1 MKLDRN
7 LSQNKGQGKYA
18 LVNLRRVASLR
29 DSQREE
35 DKPAKQ
41 DLAQALETL
50 EKLGV
55 VEWGAPY
62 SENEFFVIKLKDKFA
77 DAALRA
83 YSAAAGVFDTE
94 WAQEILDLSR
104 RAGRFSKF
112 CKTPD

>member
-7 LSQNKGQGKYA
+7 LTQNKGQGKYA
-18 LVNLRRVASLR
+18 LVNLRRVTALR

-62 SENEFFVIKLKDKFA
+62 KRK
-77 DAALRA
+77 R
-83 YSAAAGVFDTE
+83 VFRD
-94 WAQEILDLSR
+94 QVK
-104 RAGRFSKF
+104 G
-112 CKTPD
+112 